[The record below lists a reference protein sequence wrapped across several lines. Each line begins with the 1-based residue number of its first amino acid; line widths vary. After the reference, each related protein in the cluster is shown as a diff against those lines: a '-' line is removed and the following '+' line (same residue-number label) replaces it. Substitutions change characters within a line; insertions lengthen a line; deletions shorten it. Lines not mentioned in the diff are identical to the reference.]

1 MKHLKYF
8 ESSDPL
14 YPEDGESLEDYFTTV
29 FDVSEIK
36 FSRVYG
42 NDDTKMDTAYIIDLK
57 LIVDSPR
64 DHGPYEKAN
73 LKFLG
78 EDGNEMSSEIF
89 DKLRDPMAELT
100 EEYLSLKKTKL
111 IKWIEKSSDYK
122 LYMIPKNL
130 RFKNG
135 GVWGYNILKK
145 MDMIERVPI
154 FCSTDPNGKSLYKF
168 TYVSIRF
175 AFYKK

>member
-8 ESSDPL
+8 ENSDPL
-14 YPEDGESLEDYFTTV
+14 YPEDGESLEDYFTAV

-36 FSRVYG
+36 FYRVY
-42 NDDTKMDTAYIIDLK
+42 DKMDTAYIIDLK
-57 LIVDSPR
+57 LTVDSPR

-73 LKFLG
+73 LRFLG

-89 DKLRDPMAELT
+89 DKFRDPMAGLT

-135 GVWGYNILKK
+135 DVWGYDTLKK

-154 FCSTDPNGKSLYKF
+154 FCATDPNGKSLYKF